1 MRRVSRTP
9 TCGRDLGNLGGLE
22 ARHLGAQEAHV
33 LDDLAPAFDL
43 GGAELARV
51 GGVHRLPSAL
61 ASWVT
66 LARHS
71 RGLRCGRRMAPRRGK
86 R

>member
-9 TCGRDLGNLGGLE
+9 TCGGNLGHLGVFE
-22 ARHLGAQEAHV
+22 ARHLGAQKAHV

-51 GGVHRLPSAL
+51 GGVHGAAL
-61 ASWVT
+61 GVAQLRDVGAP
-66 LARHS
+66 LA
-71 RGLRCGRRMAPRRGK
+71 GVALRPQDGARRGK
-86 R
+86 S